1 MPYLLT
7 WESPWGY
14 YVRFSGC
21 VTPDDFA
28 NLNVEATSDA
38 RWDTARYAIG
48 DFRGVRE
55 HAFDLDDTES
65 LMLANVVLI
74 GAAEGVNPSLDV
86 ALIIDDPGIRRL
98 MEREIQ
104 TGAFPYAAE
113 IFDDLDDA
121 RNWLA
126 AQTTT
131 LQHLRVKPRFE
142 DG

>member
-1 MPYLLT
+1 M
-7 WESPWGY
+7 
-14 YVRFSGC
+14 
-21 VTPDDFA
+21 
-28 NLNVEATSDA
+28 
-38 RWDTARYAIG
+38 
-48 DFRGVRE
+48 
-55 HAFDLDDTES
+55 
-65 LMLANVVLI
+65 LI

-131 LQHLRVKPRFE
+131 LRHHLRVGEEWRDAVLYARLRE
-142 DG
+142 DAVG